1 MVFLL
6 SDNGPDWGLQSWV
19 VIFYLGRLWRELGVD
34 VLVLLMYAPTQS
46 AYNIIEHAWSHVSR
60 LFAGLYLP
68 PHLEGEQLA
77 MYAKQPK

>member
-1 MVFLL
+1 M
-6 SDNGPDWGLQSWV
+6 
-19 VIFYLGRLWRELGVD
+19 
-34 VLVLLMYAPTQS
+34 LVLLMYAPTQS

-77 MYAKQPK
+77 PCMQSDEGKTAKEAALFDFNLNILERF